1 MIIVTGATGKL
12 GRHIVEGLLKK
23 APANQLAIAVR
34 SPEKAADFAARGVQV
49 RRADYNKP
57 ETIEAALAGAEKV
70 LLISASEIGQRVR
83 QHATVIEAA
92 KKVGVP
98 FLVYTSLLHTDTS
111 SMSLA
116 AEHKETERLIR
127 ASGIPF
133 VFLRNGWYMENYTE
147 NLSSALEHGVI
158 AGSAG
163 EGRIAAATRADFAA
177 AAVAVLTGTGHENK
191 TYELAGDTPFTMAEL
206 AAEVS
211 RQSGK
216 SVVYKNLLPEQYR
229 EVLLGA
235 DLPKPV
241 AEMLVEADLG
251 IARGELFDSSGN
263 LRRLINRPTTP
274 LSEAIASALKP

>member
-1 MIIVTGATGKL
+1 
-12 GRHIVEGLLKK
+12 
-23 APANQLAIAVR
+23 
-34 SPEKAADFAARGVQV
+34 
-49 RRADYNKP
+49 
-57 ETIEAALAGAEKV
+57 
-70 LLISASEIGQRVR
+70 LISASEIGRRVR
-83 QHATVIEAA
+83 QYTIVIEAA
-92 KKVGVP
+92 KKVSAR

-147 NLSSALEHGVI
+147 NLSSALERGVI
-158 AGSAG
+158 VGSAG
-163 EGRIAAATRADFAA
+163 EGRIAAATRTDFAA

-216 SVVYKNLLPEQYR
+216 LVVYRNLPPEQYR
-229 EVLLGA
+229 EMLLGA
-235 DLPKPV
+235 GLPKPV

-251 IARGELFDSSGN
+251 IARGELSDSSGN
-263 LRRLINRPTTP
+263 LRWLINRPTTP
-274 LSEAIASALKP
+274 LSEAIASALKPL